1 MENTTT
7 EAPSINSV
15 LKESLGNI
23 QNVAGADVSAVAER
37 QDNMVIVDY
46 KMVTFSLAGKD
57 YAIDIM
63 KVKEIAKA
71 GRFTYVPNALPFV
84 LGVYNLRGDIIPIV
98 DLRLFFNIDIP
109 EREYDALENMLIVS
123 IGELT
128 FGVVVDVID
137 KVVGIQKSSINP
149 PHPLFGDINIKY
161 IQGVVEVNN
170 RLYILL
176 DIEKI
181 FGSRTELKSAG
192 AAVVREMSSR
202 MSSPVSVSSGA
213 KKASAKTTDKKE
225 PDKKESDKK
234 SVEPAPKAESAP
246 KTEENLSVSAVEPK
260 VDETRDENVDF
271 SFVVNSL
278 SSMRKF
284 AVSPL
289 NEAWV
294 QSRYKDWV
302 SERGKEKIQIQSES
316 DADLFLKG
324 FYSPFTGSWWDK
336 SYADSLFNSLPDNA
350 AKQIVVWNPGCG
362 KGCET
367 YSLACVLKK
376 RYPEARLRIYAHEI
390 DLLSIS
396 NAPLLA
402 VPSDVANDW
411 YAPYITK
418 KANGD
423 FTFIPEIRDSI
434 LFEYHDCANTNN
446 LPSCDII
453 FARDVLSFL
462 PEVSQ
467 QAIVADFSEK
477 LKGNG
482 TVILGQN
489 ESLEENNNWATT
501 KVGTITIFSK
511 K

>member
-1 MENTTT
+1 MSAENTSDK
-7 EAPSINSV
+7 PSINSV

-23 QNVAGADVSAVAER
+23 QNIAGADVADTPK
-37 QDNMVIVDY
+37 QDNMAVVDY

-84 LGVYNLRGDIIPIV
+84 LGVYNLRGDIIPII
-98 DLRLFFNIDIP
+98 DLRLFFNIDMP

-128 FGVVVDVID
+128 FGIVVDEID

-170 RLYILL
+170 RLYVLL
-176 DIEKI
+176 DIDKI
-181 FGSRTELKSAG
+181 FGAKADNKASEEQVMK
-192 AAVVREMSSR
+192 EMSARIAASNA
-202 MSSPVSVSSGA
+202 PA
-213 KKASAKTTDKKE
+213 KKQAAAPKKE
-225 PDKKESDKK
+225 E
-234 SVEPAPKAESAP
+234 
-246 KTEENLSVSAVEPK
+246 K
-260 VDETRDENVDF
+260 VDY
-271 SFVVNSL
+271 SFVVDSL
-278 SSMRKF
+278 INMRKF
-284 AVSPL
+284 TASSL
-289 NEAWV
+289 NDKWM
-294 QSRYKDWV
+294 QSRYKEWEK
-302 SERGKEKIQIQSES
+302 ERGKDKTQLQNPA
-316 DADLFLKG
+316 DADLFLKS
-324 FYSPFTGSWWDK
+324 FYSPFSGTWWDK
-336 SYADSLFNSLPDNA
+336 TYADSVLKALPDNT

-362 KGCET
+362 KGPET
-367 YSLACVLKK
+367 YSLACVLRK
-376 RYPEARLRIYAHEI
+376 RYPEAKVRIYAHEV

-396 NAPLLA
+396 NAPLLS
-402 VPSDVANDW
+402 VPNEVGNDW

-423 FTFIPEIRDSI
+423 LTFIPEIRDSI

-446 LPSCDII
+446 LPTCDLI
-453 FARDVLSFL
+453 FARDLLSFL
-462 PEVSQ
+462 PQAGQ
-467 QAIVADFSEK
+467 QTIVTDFSEK

-482 TVILGQN
+482 VVILGQN
-489 ESLEENNNWATT
+489 ESLENDPQWSAKTI
-501 KVGTITIFSK
+501 GTINIFSK

>member
-1 MENTTT
+1 MENT
-7 EAPSINSV
+7 ASGKPSINSV
-15 LKESLGNI
+15 LKESLGNL
-23 QNVAGADVSAVAER
+23 QNVVVADTAAPEKPDNTAV
-37 QDNMVIVDY
+37 VDY

-63 KVKEIAKA
+63 RVKEIAKA

-84 LGVYNLRGDIIPIV
+84 LGVYNLRGEIIPII
-98 DLRLFFNIDIP
+98 DLRLFFNIDMP

-128 FGVVVDVID
+128 FGVVVDDID

-181 FGSRTELKSAG
+181 FGSKADNKSAED
-192 AAVVREMSSR
+192 AVVREMSAR
-202 MSSPVSVSSGA
+202 MAANAPVAGA
-213 KKASAKTTDKKE
+213 KKQAAPAAPAKKE
-225 PDKKESDKK
+225 E
-234 SVEPAPKAESAP
+234 
-246 KTEENLSVSAVEPK
+246 K
-260 VDETRDENVDF
+260 VDY
-271 SFVVNSL
+271 SFVVDSL

-284 AVSPL
+284 TASPL
-289 NEAWV
+289 NDKWM
-294 QSRYKDWV
+294 QTRYKEWEK
-302 SERGKEKIQIQSES
+302 ERGKDKTQLQNVT
-316 DADLFLKG
+316 DADLFLKN
-324 FYSPFTGSWWDK
+324 FYSPFSGAWWDRA
-336 SYADSLFNSLPDNA
+336 YADSIFKALPDNT

-362 KGCET
+362 KGPET

-376 RYPEARLRIYAHEI
+376 RYPEAKVRIYAHEV
-390 DLLSIS
+390 DLLSVS
-396 NAPLLA
+396 NAPLLS
-402 VPSDVANDW
+402 VPADVANDW

-423 FTFIPEIRDSI
+423 FTFIQEIRDGI

-446 LPSCDII
+446 LPACDII

-462 PEVSQ
+462 PEASQ
-467 QAIVADFSEK
+467 QTVIADFYEK

-482 TVILGQN
+482 VAILGQN
-489 ESLEENNNWATT
+489 ESLEENPKWSA
-501 KVGTITIFSK
+501 KAVGTINIFGK